1 MEQQLTFGGG
11 AMRQDGAMGVAA
23 RARALAL
30 SLFVSLLLSLSAA
43 IVVLGV
49 LLAATGMAVVLVGS
63 R

>member
-1 MEQQLTFGGG
+1 MERQLMLGGG
-11 AMRQDGAMGVAA
+11 VARQDAATGIAA